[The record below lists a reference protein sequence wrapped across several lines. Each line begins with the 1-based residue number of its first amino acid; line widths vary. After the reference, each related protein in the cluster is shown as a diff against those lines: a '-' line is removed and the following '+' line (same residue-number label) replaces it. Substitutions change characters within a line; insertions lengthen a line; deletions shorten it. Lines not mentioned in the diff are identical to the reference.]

1 MKNVLRRAIELLNL
15 LSDNENLTTENIKDS
30 ISDYRDLNQQ
40 AFRRSFE
47 RDKNLLRSF
56 GYLIQYENDKW
67 SYDKGYSLSGYSIYE
82 SIIKSDKISSE
93 KLINTYL
100 YLKKYLS
107 NSNYD
112 NDKSEIISKILQSI
126 NEKRRVGFDYLDKY
140 RKVKPQG
147 LKYFDNK
154 WYLAGEENGSLKT
167 FNLDQIHNLKIGNK
181 ADLFQIENKNF
192 PFSWDDEKYSI
203 EATIKLKKDLYD
215 VNKNIFAHN
224 QTQLEIK
231 DEFLHCNVSTNDSY
245 GFIKFL
251 LLLDD
256 EIEIIKINSTVN
268 LKELLDVKKIDL
280 QLVMSALSL
289 IQNKEKWNINKLV
302 QKLNISEKDLFYIL
316 SVITDIYSQQGEL
329 LIDYEYD
336 DKNQE
341 LLFNFNPSLKNI
353 IQINDGEL
361 FNLVFL
367 LTSNS
372 IFKEL
377 VKNNSDIEEFYNVVS
392 PYFNL
397 EILDESN
404 DGVFENLTFFEEN
417 IISYIKLGST
427 EETFYRIQ
435 PILLTTNT
443 DGIVLEAID
452 LNEEKSKTFLINRIV
467 DSLSIE
473 DFRESKKSNNMEV
486 VMKFTYLNEKVL
498 TDINK
503 DDYQLKNKHVE
514 AKFYSELNAI
524 NFAIKNYENIDII
537 SPQFIT
543 NELKNRNDK
552 LKKEIKDM
560 SLIEL
565 TIIIFISLGI
575 LDKDKIGKFFRVF
588 NSSNSD
594 QVRKV
599 IGDETIEQKWVWL
612 EEE

>member
-112 NDKSEIISKILQSI
+112 NDKSEKISKILQSI

-154 WYLAGEENGSLKT
+154 WYLAGEENGLLKT

-224 QTQLEIK
+224 HTQLEIK

-268 LKELLDVKKIDL
+268 LKELLDVKK
-280 QLVMSALSL
+280 
-289 IQNKEKWNINKLV
+289 N
-302 QKLNISEKDLFYIL
+302 
-316 SVITDIYSQQGEL
+316 
-329 LIDYEYD
+329 
-336 DKNQE
+336 
-341 LLFNFNPSLKNI
+341 
-353 IQINDGEL
+353 
-361 FNLVFL
+361 
-367 LTSNS
+367 
-372 IFKEL
+372 
-377 VKNNSDIEEFYNVVS
+377 
-392 PYFNL
+392 
-397 EILDESN
+397 
-404 DGVFENLTFFEEN
+404 
-417 IISYIKLGST
+417 
-427 EETFYRIQ
+427 
-435 PILLTTNT
+435 
-443 DGIVLEAID
+443 
-452 LNEEKSKTFLINRIV
+452 
-467 DSLSIE
+467 
-473 DFRESKKSNNMEV
+473 
-486 VMKFTYLNEKVL
+486 
-498 TDINK
+498 
-503 DDYQLKNKHVE
+503 
-514 AKFYSELNAI
+514 
-524 NFAIKNYENIDII
+524 
-537 SPQFIT
+537 
-543 NELKNRNDK
+543 
-552 LKKEIKDM
+552 
-560 SLIEL
+560 
-565 TIIIFISLGI
+565 
-575 LDKDKIGKFFRVF
+575 
-588 NSSNSD
+588 
-594 QVRKV
+594 
-599 IGDETIEQKWVWL
+599 
-612 EEE
+612 

>member
-251 LLLDD
+251 LLIDD
-256 EIEIIKINSTVN
+256 EIEIIKISSTVN
-268 LKELLDVKKIDL
+268 LKELLDVKK
-280 QLVMSALSL
+280 
-289 IQNKEKWNINKLV
+289 N
-302 QKLNISEKDLFYIL
+302 
-316 SVITDIYSQQGEL
+316 
-329 LIDYEYD
+329 
-336 DKNQE
+336 
-341 LLFNFNPSLKNI
+341 
-353 IQINDGEL
+353 
-361 FNLVFL
+361 
-367 LTSNS
+367 
-372 IFKEL
+372 
-377 VKNNSDIEEFYNVVS
+377 
-392 PYFNL
+392 
-397 EILDESN
+397 
-404 DGVFENLTFFEEN
+404 
-417 IISYIKLGST
+417 
-427 EETFYRIQ
+427 
-435 PILLTTNT
+435 
-443 DGIVLEAID
+443 
-452 LNEEKSKTFLINRIV
+452 
-467 DSLSIE
+467 
-473 DFRESKKSNNMEV
+473 
-486 VMKFTYLNEKVL
+486 
-498 TDINK
+498 
-503 DDYQLKNKHVE
+503 
-514 AKFYSELNAI
+514 
-524 NFAIKNYENIDII
+524 
-537 SPQFIT
+537 
-543 NELKNRNDK
+543 
-552 LKKEIKDM
+552 
-560 SLIEL
+560 
-565 TIIIFISLGI
+565 
-575 LDKDKIGKFFRVF
+575 
-588 NSSNSD
+588 
-594 QVRKV
+594 
-599 IGDETIEQKWVWL
+599 
-612 EEE
+612 

>member
-112 NDKSEIISKILQSI
+112 NDKSEKISKILQSI

-154 WYLAGEENGSLKT
+154 WYLAGEENGPLKT

-268 LKELLDVKKIDL
+268 LKELLDAKK
-280 QLVMSALSL
+280 
-289 IQNKEKWNINKLV
+289 N
-302 QKLNISEKDLFYIL
+302 
-316 SVITDIYSQQGEL
+316 
-329 LIDYEYD
+329 
-336 DKNQE
+336 
-341 LLFNFNPSLKNI
+341 
-353 IQINDGEL
+353 
-361 FNLVFL
+361 
-367 LTSNS
+367 
-372 IFKEL
+372 
-377 VKNNSDIEEFYNVVS
+377 
-392 PYFNL
+392 
-397 EILDESN
+397 
-404 DGVFENLTFFEEN
+404 
-417 IISYIKLGST
+417 
-427 EETFYRIQ
+427 
-435 PILLTTNT
+435 
-443 DGIVLEAID
+443 
-452 LNEEKSKTFLINRIV
+452 
-467 DSLSIE
+467 
-473 DFRESKKSNNMEV
+473 
-486 VMKFTYLNEKVL
+486 
-498 TDINK
+498 
-503 DDYQLKNKHVE
+503 
-514 AKFYSELNAI
+514 
-524 NFAIKNYENIDII
+524 
-537 SPQFIT
+537 
-543 NELKNRNDK
+543 
-552 LKKEIKDM
+552 
-560 SLIEL
+560 
-565 TIIIFISLGI
+565 
-575 LDKDKIGKFFRVF
+575 
-588 NSSNSD
+588 
-594 QVRKV
+594 
-599 IGDETIEQKWVWL
+599 
-612 EEE
+612 

>member
-126 NEKRRVGFDYLDKY
+126 NEKRRVGFDYLEKY

-181 ADLFQIENKNF
+181 ADLFQIENKIF

-268 LKELLDVKKIDL
+268 LKELLDAKK
-280 QLVMSALSL
+280 
-289 IQNKEKWNINKLV
+289 N
-302 QKLNISEKDLFYIL
+302 
-316 SVITDIYSQQGEL
+316 
-329 LIDYEYD
+329 
-336 DKNQE
+336 
-341 LLFNFNPSLKNI
+341 
-353 IQINDGEL
+353 
-361 FNLVFL
+361 
-367 LTSNS
+367 
-372 IFKEL
+372 
-377 VKNNSDIEEFYNVVS
+377 
-392 PYFNL
+392 
-397 EILDESN
+397 
-404 DGVFENLTFFEEN
+404 
-417 IISYIKLGST
+417 
-427 EETFYRIQ
+427 
-435 PILLTTNT
+435 
-443 DGIVLEAID
+443 
-452 LNEEKSKTFLINRIV
+452 
-467 DSLSIE
+467 
-473 DFRESKKSNNMEV
+473 
-486 VMKFTYLNEKVL
+486 
-498 TDINK
+498 
-503 DDYQLKNKHVE
+503 
-514 AKFYSELNAI
+514 
-524 NFAIKNYENIDII
+524 
-537 SPQFIT
+537 
-543 NELKNRNDK
+543 
-552 LKKEIKDM
+552 
-560 SLIEL
+560 
-565 TIIIFISLGI
+565 
-575 LDKDKIGKFFRVF
+575 
-588 NSSNSD
+588 
-594 QVRKV
+594 
-599 IGDETIEQKWVWL
+599 
-612 EEE
+612 

>member
-82 SIIKSDKISSE
+82 SIIKSEEISSE
-93 KLINTYL
+93 KIINTYL

-154 WYLAGEENGSLKT
+154 WYLAGEENGLLKT

-231 DEFLHCNVSTNDSY
+231 DEFLYCNVSTNDSY

-268 LKELLDVKKIDL
+268 LKELLDVKK
-280 QLVMSALSL
+280 
-289 IQNKEKWNINKLV
+289 N
-302 QKLNISEKDLFYIL
+302 
-316 SVITDIYSQQGEL
+316 
-329 LIDYEYD
+329 
-336 DKNQE
+336 
-341 LLFNFNPSLKNI
+341 
-353 IQINDGEL
+353 
-361 FNLVFL
+361 
-367 LTSNS
+367 
-372 IFKEL
+372 
-377 VKNNSDIEEFYNVVS
+377 
-392 PYFNL
+392 
-397 EILDESN
+397 
-404 DGVFENLTFFEEN
+404 
-417 IISYIKLGST
+417 
-427 EETFYRIQ
+427 
-435 PILLTTNT
+435 
-443 DGIVLEAID
+443 
-452 LNEEKSKTFLINRIV
+452 
-467 DSLSIE
+467 
-473 DFRESKKSNNMEV
+473 
-486 VMKFTYLNEKVL
+486 
-498 TDINK
+498 
-503 DDYQLKNKHVE
+503 
-514 AKFYSELNAI
+514 
-524 NFAIKNYENIDII
+524 
-537 SPQFIT
+537 
-543 NELKNRNDK
+543 
-552 LKKEIKDM
+552 
-560 SLIEL
+560 
-565 TIIIFISLGI
+565 
-575 LDKDKIGKFFRVF
+575 
-588 NSSNSD
+588 
-594 QVRKV
+594 
-599 IGDETIEQKWVWL
+599 
-612 EEE
+612 

>member
-15 LSDNENLTTENIKDS
+15 LSDNENITTENIKDS

-268 LKELLDVKKIDL
+268 LKELLDVKK
-280 QLVMSALSL
+280 
-289 IQNKEKWNINKLV
+289 N
-302 QKLNISEKDLFYIL
+302 
-316 SVITDIYSQQGEL
+316 
-329 LIDYEYD
+329 
-336 DKNQE
+336 
-341 LLFNFNPSLKNI
+341 
-353 IQINDGEL
+353 
-361 FNLVFL
+361 
-367 LTSNS
+367 
-372 IFKEL
+372 
-377 VKNNSDIEEFYNVVS
+377 
-392 PYFNL
+392 
-397 EILDESN
+397 
-404 DGVFENLTFFEEN
+404 
-417 IISYIKLGST
+417 
-427 EETFYRIQ
+427 
-435 PILLTTNT
+435 
-443 DGIVLEAID
+443 
-452 LNEEKSKTFLINRIV
+452 
-467 DSLSIE
+467 
-473 DFRESKKSNNMEV
+473 
-486 VMKFTYLNEKVL
+486 
-498 TDINK
+498 
-503 DDYQLKNKHVE
+503 
-514 AKFYSELNAI
+514 
-524 NFAIKNYENIDII
+524 
-537 SPQFIT
+537 
-543 NELKNRNDK
+543 
-552 LKKEIKDM
+552 
-560 SLIEL
+560 
-565 TIIIFISLGI
+565 
-575 LDKDKIGKFFRVF
+575 
-588 NSSNSD
+588 
-594 QVRKV
+594 
-599 IGDETIEQKWVWL
+599 
-612 EEE
+612 

>member
-154 WYLAGEENGSLKT
+154 WYLAGEENGLLKT

-203 EATIKLKKDLYD
+203 EATIKLKRDLYE

-268 LKELLDVKKIDL
+268 LKELLDVKK
-280 QLVMSALSL
+280 
-289 IQNKEKWNINKLV
+289 N
-302 QKLNISEKDLFYIL
+302 
-316 SVITDIYSQQGEL
+316 
-329 LIDYEYD
+329 
-336 DKNQE
+336 
-341 LLFNFNPSLKNI
+341 
-353 IQINDGEL
+353 
-361 FNLVFL
+361 
-367 LTSNS
+367 
-372 IFKEL
+372 
-377 VKNNSDIEEFYNVVS
+377 
-392 PYFNL
+392 
-397 EILDESN
+397 
-404 DGVFENLTFFEEN
+404 
-417 IISYIKLGST
+417 
-427 EETFYRIQ
+427 
-435 PILLTTNT
+435 
-443 DGIVLEAID
+443 
-452 LNEEKSKTFLINRIV
+452 
-467 DSLSIE
+467 
-473 DFRESKKSNNMEV
+473 
-486 VMKFTYLNEKVL
+486 
-498 TDINK
+498 
-503 DDYQLKNKHVE
+503 
-514 AKFYSELNAI
+514 
-524 NFAIKNYENIDII
+524 
-537 SPQFIT
+537 
-543 NELKNRNDK
+543 
-552 LKKEIKDM
+552 
-560 SLIEL
+560 
-565 TIIIFISLGI
+565 
-575 LDKDKIGKFFRVF
+575 
-588 NSSNSD
+588 
-594 QVRKV
+594 
-599 IGDETIEQKWVWL
+599 
-612 EEE
+612 

>member
-167 FNLDQIHNLKIGNK
+167 FNLDQIQNLKIGNK

-203 EATIKLKKDLYD
+203 EATIKLKRDLYV

-268 LKELLDVKKIDL
+268 LKELLDDKK
-280 QLVMSALSL
+280 
-289 IQNKEKWNINKLV
+289 N
-302 QKLNISEKDLFYIL
+302 
-316 SVITDIYSQQGEL
+316 
-329 LIDYEYD
+329 
-336 DKNQE
+336 
-341 LLFNFNPSLKNI
+341 
-353 IQINDGEL
+353 
-361 FNLVFL
+361 
-367 LTSNS
+367 
-372 IFKEL
+372 
-377 VKNNSDIEEFYNVVS
+377 
-392 PYFNL
+392 
-397 EILDESN
+397 
-404 DGVFENLTFFEEN
+404 
-417 IISYIKLGST
+417 
-427 EETFYRIQ
+427 
-435 PILLTTNT
+435 
-443 DGIVLEAID
+443 
-452 LNEEKSKTFLINRIV
+452 
-467 DSLSIE
+467 
-473 DFRESKKSNNMEV
+473 
-486 VMKFTYLNEKVL
+486 
-498 TDINK
+498 
-503 DDYQLKNKHVE
+503 
-514 AKFYSELNAI
+514 
-524 NFAIKNYENIDII
+524 
-537 SPQFIT
+537 
-543 NELKNRNDK
+543 
-552 LKKEIKDM
+552 
-560 SLIEL
+560 
-565 TIIIFISLGI
+565 
-575 LDKDKIGKFFRVF
+575 
-588 NSSNSD
+588 
-594 QVRKV
+594 
-599 IGDETIEQKWVWL
+599 
-612 EEE
+612 

>member
-30 ISDYRDLNQQ
+30 IYDYRDLNQQ

-126 NEKRRVGFDYLDKY
+126 NEKRRVGFDYLEKY

-231 DEFLHCNVSTNDSY
+231 NEFLHCNVSTNDSY

-268 LKELLDVKKIDL
+268 LKELLDVKK
-280 QLVMSALSL
+280 
-289 IQNKEKWNINKLV
+289 N
-302 QKLNISEKDLFYIL
+302 
-316 SVITDIYSQQGEL
+316 
-329 LIDYEYD
+329 
-336 DKNQE
+336 
-341 LLFNFNPSLKNI
+341 
-353 IQINDGEL
+353 
-361 FNLVFL
+361 
-367 LTSNS
+367 
-372 IFKEL
+372 
-377 VKNNSDIEEFYNVVS
+377 
-392 PYFNL
+392 
-397 EILDESN
+397 
-404 DGVFENLTFFEEN
+404 
-417 IISYIKLGST
+417 
-427 EETFYRIQ
+427 
-435 PILLTTNT
+435 
-443 DGIVLEAID
+443 
-452 LNEEKSKTFLINRIV
+452 
-467 DSLSIE
+467 
-473 DFRESKKSNNMEV
+473 
-486 VMKFTYLNEKVL
+486 
-498 TDINK
+498 
-503 DDYQLKNKHVE
+503 
-514 AKFYSELNAI
+514 
-524 NFAIKNYENIDII
+524 
-537 SPQFIT
+537 
-543 NELKNRNDK
+543 
-552 LKKEIKDM
+552 
-560 SLIEL
+560 
-565 TIIIFISLGI
+565 
-575 LDKDKIGKFFRVF
+575 
-588 NSSNSD
+588 
-594 QVRKV
+594 
-599 IGDETIEQKWVWL
+599 
-612 EEE
+612 

>member
-15 LSDNENLTTENIKDS
+15 LSENENLTTENIKDS

-112 NDKSEIISKILQSI
+112 NDKSETISKILESI

-154 WYLAGEENGSLKT
+154 WYLAGEENGLLKT

-203 EATIKLKKDLYD
+203 EATIKLKKDLYE

-268 LKELLDVKKIDL
+268 LKELLDVKK
-280 QLVMSALSL
+280 
-289 IQNKEKWNINKLV
+289 N
-302 QKLNISEKDLFYIL
+302 
-316 SVITDIYSQQGEL
+316 
-329 LIDYEYD
+329 
-336 DKNQE
+336 
-341 LLFNFNPSLKNI
+341 
-353 IQINDGEL
+353 
-361 FNLVFL
+361 
-367 LTSNS
+367 
-372 IFKEL
+372 
-377 VKNNSDIEEFYNVVS
+377 
-392 PYFNL
+392 
-397 EILDESN
+397 
-404 DGVFENLTFFEEN
+404 
-417 IISYIKLGST
+417 
-427 EETFYRIQ
+427 
-435 PILLTTNT
+435 
-443 DGIVLEAID
+443 
-452 LNEEKSKTFLINRIV
+452 
-467 DSLSIE
+467 
-473 DFRESKKSNNMEV
+473 
-486 VMKFTYLNEKVL
+486 
-498 TDINK
+498 
-503 DDYQLKNKHVE
+503 
-514 AKFYSELNAI
+514 
-524 NFAIKNYENIDII
+524 
-537 SPQFIT
+537 
-543 NELKNRNDK
+543 
-552 LKKEIKDM
+552 
-560 SLIEL
+560 
-565 TIIIFISLGI
+565 
-575 LDKDKIGKFFRVF
+575 
-588 NSSNSD
+588 
-594 QVRKV
+594 
-599 IGDETIEQKWVWL
+599 
-612 EEE
+612 

>member
-107 NSNYD
+107 HGNYD

-203 EATIKLKKDLYD
+203 EATIKLKKDLYE

-251 LLLDD
+251 LLLND
-256 EIEIIKINSTVN
+256 EIEIVKIDSTVN
-268 LKELLDVKKIDL
+268 LKELLDVKK
-280 QLVMSALSL
+280 
-289 IQNKEKWNINKLV
+289 N
-302 QKLNISEKDLFYIL
+302 
-316 SVITDIYSQQGEL
+316 
-329 LIDYEYD
+329 
-336 DKNQE
+336 
-341 LLFNFNPSLKNI
+341 
-353 IQINDGEL
+353 
-361 FNLVFL
+361 
-367 LTSNS
+367 
-372 IFKEL
+372 
-377 VKNNSDIEEFYNVVS
+377 
-392 PYFNL
+392 
-397 EILDESN
+397 
-404 DGVFENLTFFEEN
+404 
-417 IISYIKLGST
+417 
-427 EETFYRIQ
+427 
-435 PILLTTNT
+435 
-443 DGIVLEAID
+443 
-452 LNEEKSKTFLINRIV
+452 
-467 DSLSIE
+467 
-473 DFRESKKSNNMEV
+473 
-486 VMKFTYLNEKVL
+486 
-498 TDINK
+498 
-503 DDYQLKNKHVE
+503 
-514 AKFYSELNAI
+514 
-524 NFAIKNYENIDII
+524 
-537 SPQFIT
+537 
-543 NELKNRNDK
+543 
-552 LKKEIKDM
+552 
-560 SLIEL
+560 
-565 TIIIFISLGI
+565 
-575 LDKDKIGKFFRVF
+575 
-588 NSSNSD
+588 
-594 QVRKV
+594 
-599 IGDETIEQKWVWL
+599 
-612 EEE
+612 

>member
-126 NEKRRVGFDYLDKY
+126 NEKRRVGFDYLEKY

-147 LKYFDNK
+147 LKYFDSK

-231 DEFLHCNVSTNDSY
+231 NEFLHCNVSTNDSY

-268 LKELLDVKKIDL
+268 LKELLDVKK
-280 QLVMSALSL
+280 
-289 IQNKEKWNINKLV
+289 N
-302 QKLNISEKDLFYIL
+302 
-316 SVITDIYSQQGEL
+316 
-329 LIDYEYD
+329 
-336 DKNQE
+336 
-341 LLFNFNPSLKNI
+341 
-353 IQINDGEL
+353 
-361 FNLVFL
+361 
-367 LTSNS
+367 
-372 IFKEL
+372 
-377 VKNNSDIEEFYNVVS
+377 
-392 PYFNL
+392 
-397 EILDESN
+397 
-404 DGVFENLTFFEEN
+404 
-417 IISYIKLGST
+417 
-427 EETFYRIQ
+427 
-435 PILLTTNT
+435 
-443 DGIVLEAID
+443 
-452 LNEEKSKTFLINRIV
+452 
-467 DSLSIE
+467 
-473 DFRESKKSNNMEV
+473 
-486 VMKFTYLNEKVL
+486 
-498 TDINK
+498 
-503 DDYQLKNKHVE
+503 
-514 AKFYSELNAI
+514 
-524 NFAIKNYENIDII
+524 
-537 SPQFIT
+537 
-543 NELKNRNDK
+543 
-552 LKKEIKDM
+552 
-560 SLIEL
+560 
-565 TIIIFISLGI
+565 
-575 LDKDKIGKFFRVF
+575 
-588 NSSNSD
+588 
-594 QVRKV
+594 
-599 IGDETIEQKWVWL
+599 
-612 EEE
+612 

>member
-15 LSDNENLTTENIKDS
+15 LSDNENITTENIKDS

-154 WYLAGEENGSLKT
+154 WYLAGEENELLKT

-268 LKELLDVKKIDL
+268 LKELLDVKK
-280 QLVMSALSL
+280 
-289 IQNKEKWNINKLV
+289 N
-302 QKLNISEKDLFYIL
+302 
-316 SVITDIYSQQGEL
+316 
-329 LIDYEYD
+329 
-336 DKNQE
+336 
-341 LLFNFNPSLKNI
+341 
-353 IQINDGEL
+353 
-361 FNLVFL
+361 
-367 LTSNS
+367 
-372 IFKEL
+372 
-377 VKNNSDIEEFYNVVS
+377 
-392 PYFNL
+392 
-397 EILDESN
+397 
-404 DGVFENLTFFEEN
+404 
-417 IISYIKLGST
+417 
-427 EETFYRIQ
+427 
-435 PILLTTNT
+435 
-443 DGIVLEAID
+443 
-452 LNEEKSKTFLINRIV
+452 
-467 DSLSIE
+467 
-473 DFRESKKSNNMEV
+473 
-486 VMKFTYLNEKVL
+486 
-498 TDINK
+498 
-503 DDYQLKNKHVE
+503 
-514 AKFYSELNAI
+514 
-524 NFAIKNYENIDII
+524 
-537 SPQFIT
+537 
-543 NELKNRNDK
+543 
-552 LKKEIKDM
+552 
-560 SLIEL
+560 
-565 TIIIFISLGI
+565 
-575 LDKDKIGKFFRVF
+575 
-588 NSSNSD
+588 
-594 QVRKV
+594 
-599 IGDETIEQKWVWL
+599 
-612 EEE
+612 

>member
-56 GYLIQYENDKW
+56 GYLIHYENDKW

-154 WYLAGEENGSLKT
+154 WYLAGEENGLLKT
-167 FNLDQIHNLKIGNK
+167 FNLDQIHNLKTGNK

-231 DEFLHCNVSTNDSY
+231 DEFLHCNISTNDSY

-268 LKELLDVKKIDL
+268 LKELLDVKK
-280 QLVMSALSL
+280 
-289 IQNKEKWNINKLV
+289 N
-302 QKLNISEKDLFYIL
+302 
-316 SVITDIYSQQGEL
+316 
-329 LIDYEYD
+329 
-336 DKNQE
+336 
-341 LLFNFNPSLKNI
+341 
-353 IQINDGEL
+353 
-361 FNLVFL
+361 
-367 LTSNS
+367 
-372 IFKEL
+372 
-377 VKNNSDIEEFYNVVS
+377 
-392 PYFNL
+392 
-397 EILDESN
+397 
-404 DGVFENLTFFEEN
+404 
-417 IISYIKLGST
+417 
-427 EETFYRIQ
+427 
-435 PILLTTNT
+435 
-443 DGIVLEAID
+443 
-452 LNEEKSKTFLINRIV
+452 
-467 DSLSIE
+467 
-473 DFRESKKSNNMEV
+473 
-486 VMKFTYLNEKVL
+486 
-498 TDINK
+498 
-503 DDYQLKNKHVE
+503 
-514 AKFYSELNAI
+514 
-524 NFAIKNYENIDII
+524 
-537 SPQFIT
+537 
-543 NELKNRNDK
+543 
-552 LKKEIKDM
+552 
-560 SLIEL
+560 
-565 TIIIFISLGI
+565 
-575 LDKDKIGKFFRVF
+575 
-588 NSSNSD
+588 
-594 QVRKV
+594 
-599 IGDETIEQKWVWL
+599 
-612 EEE
+612 

>member
-1 MKNVLRRAIELLNL
+1 MKNVLRRSIELLNL

-251 LLLDD
+251 LLLND
-256 EIEIIKINSTVN
+256 EIEIIKIDSTVN
-268 LKELLDVKKIDL
+268 LKELLDVKK
-280 QLVMSALSL
+280 
-289 IQNKEKWNINKLV
+289 N
-302 QKLNISEKDLFYIL
+302 
-316 SVITDIYSQQGEL
+316 
-329 LIDYEYD
+329 
-336 DKNQE
+336 
-341 LLFNFNPSLKNI
+341 
-353 IQINDGEL
+353 
-361 FNLVFL
+361 
-367 LTSNS
+367 
-372 IFKEL
+372 
-377 VKNNSDIEEFYNVVS
+377 
-392 PYFNL
+392 
-397 EILDESN
+397 
-404 DGVFENLTFFEEN
+404 
-417 IISYIKLGST
+417 
-427 EETFYRIQ
+427 
-435 PILLTTNT
+435 
-443 DGIVLEAID
+443 
-452 LNEEKSKTFLINRIV
+452 
-467 DSLSIE
+467 
-473 DFRESKKSNNMEV
+473 
-486 VMKFTYLNEKVL
+486 
-498 TDINK
+498 
-503 DDYQLKNKHVE
+503 
-514 AKFYSELNAI
+514 
-524 NFAIKNYENIDII
+524 
-537 SPQFIT
+537 
-543 NELKNRNDK
+543 
-552 LKKEIKDM
+552 
-560 SLIEL
+560 
-565 TIIIFISLGI
+565 
-575 LDKDKIGKFFRVF
+575 
-588 NSSNSD
+588 
-594 QVRKV
+594 
-599 IGDETIEQKWVWL
+599 
-612 EEE
+612 

>member
-15 LSDNENLTTENIKDS
+15 LSDNQNLTTENIKDS

-82 SIIKSDKISSE
+82 SIIKSEKISSE

-112 NDKSEIISKILQSI
+112 NDKSEKISKILQSI

-154 WYLAGEENGSLKT
+154 WYLAGEENGPLKT

-203 EATIKLKKDLYD
+203 EATIKLKRDLYD

-268 LKELLDVKKIDL
+268 LKELLDAKK
-280 QLVMSALSL
+280 
-289 IQNKEKWNINKLV
+289 N
-302 QKLNISEKDLFYIL
+302 
-316 SVITDIYSQQGEL
+316 
-329 LIDYEYD
+329 
-336 DKNQE
+336 
-341 LLFNFNPSLKNI
+341 
-353 IQINDGEL
+353 
-361 FNLVFL
+361 
-367 LTSNS
+367 
-372 IFKEL
+372 
-377 VKNNSDIEEFYNVVS
+377 
-392 PYFNL
+392 
-397 EILDESN
+397 
-404 DGVFENLTFFEEN
+404 
-417 IISYIKLGST
+417 
-427 EETFYRIQ
+427 
-435 PILLTTNT
+435 
-443 DGIVLEAID
+443 
-452 LNEEKSKTFLINRIV
+452 
-467 DSLSIE
+467 
-473 DFRESKKSNNMEV
+473 
-486 VMKFTYLNEKVL
+486 
-498 TDINK
+498 
-503 DDYQLKNKHVE
+503 
-514 AKFYSELNAI
+514 
-524 NFAIKNYENIDII
+524 
-537 SPQFIT
+537 
-543 NELKNRNDK
+543 
-552 LKKEIKDM
+552 
-560 SLIEL
+560 
-565 TIIIFISLGI
+565 
-575 LDKDKIGKFFRVF
+575 
-588 NSSNSD
+588 
-594 QVRKV
+594 
-599 IGDETIEQKWVWL
+599 
-612 EEE
+612 

>member
-154 WYLAGEENGSLKT
+154 WYLAGEENGLLKT

-231 DEFLHCNVSTNDSY
+231 DEFLYFNVSTNDSY

-268 LKELLDVKKIDL
+268 LKELLDVKK
-280 QLVMSALSL
+280 
-289 IQNKEKWNINKLV
+289 N
-302 QKLNISEKDLFYIL
+302 
-316 SVITDIYSQQGEL
+316 
-329 LIDYEYD
+329 
-336 DKNQE
+336 
-341 LLFNFNPSLKNI
+341 
-353 IQINDGEL
+353 
-361 FNLVFL
+361 
-367 LTSNS
+367 
-372 IFKEL
+372 
-377 VKNNSDIEEFYNVVS
+377 
-392 PYFNL
+392 
-397 EILDESN
+397 
-404 DGVFENLTFFEEN
+404 
-417 IISYIKLGST
+417 
-427 EETFYRIQ
+427 
-435 PILLTTNT
+435 
-443 DGIVLEAID
+443 
-452 LNEEKSKTFLINRIV
+452 
-467 DSLSIE
+467 
-473 DFRESKKSNNMEV
+473 
-486 VMKFTYLNEKVL
+486 
-498 TDINK
+498 
-503 DDYQLKNKHVE
+503 
-514 AKFYSELNAI
+514 
-524 NFAIKNYENIDII
+524 
-537 SPQFIT
+537 
-543 NELKNRNDK
+543 
-552 LKKEIKDM
+552 
-560 SLIEL
+560 
-565 TIIIFISLGI
+565 
-575 LDKDKIGKFFRVF
+575 
-588 NSSNSD
+588 
-594 QVRKV
+594 
-599 IGDETIEQKWVWL
+599 
-612 EEE
+612 

>member
-126 NEKRRVGFDYLDKY
+126 NEKRRVGFDYLEKY

-192 PFSWDDEKYSI
+192 PFSWDDENYSI

-268 LKELLDVKKIDL
+268 LKELLDVKK
-280 QLVMSALSL
+280 
-289 IQNKEKWNINKLV
+289 N
-302 QKLNISEKDLFYIL
+302 
-316 SVITDIYSQQGEL
+316 
-329 LIDYEYD
+329 
-336 DKNQE
+336 
-341 LLFNFNPSLKNI
+341 
-353 IQINDGEL
+353 
-361 FNLVFL
+361 
-367 LTSNS
+367 
-372 IFKEL
+372 
-377 VKNNSDIEEFYNVVS
+377 
-392 PYFNL
+392 
-397 EILDESN
+397 
-404 DGVFENLTFFEEN
+404 
-417 IISYIKLGST
+417 
-427 EETFYRIQ
+427 
-435 PILLTTNT
+435 
-443 DGIVLEAID
+443 
-452 LNEEKSKTFLINRIV
+452 
-467 DSLSIE
+467 
-473 DFRESKKSNNMEV
+473 
-486 VMKFTYLNEKVL
+486 
-498 TDINK
+498 
-503 DDYQLKNKHVE
+503 
-514 AKFYSELNAI
+514 
-524 NFAIKNYENIDII
+524 
-537 SPQFIT
+537 
-543 NELKNRNDK
+543 
-552 LKKEIKDM
+552 
-560 SLIEL
+560 
-565 TIIIFISLGI
+565 
-575 LDKDKIGKFFRVF
+575 
-588 NSSNSD
+588 
-594 QVRKV
+594 
-599 IGDETIEQKWVWL
+599 
-612 EEE
+612 

>member
-67 SYDKGYSLSGYSIYE
+67 SYDKGYTLSGYSIYE

-112 NDKSEIISKILQSI
+112 NDKSEKISKILQSI

-154 WYLAGEENGSLKT
+154 WYLAGEENGPLKT

-192 PFSWDDEKYSI
+192 PFSWDDEKYST

-268 LKELLDVKKIDL
+268 LKELLDVKK
-280 QLVMSALSL
+280 
-289 IQNKEKWNINKLV
+289 N
-302 QKLNISEKDLFYIL
+302 
-316 SVITDIYSQQGEL
+316 
-329 LIDYEYD
+329 
-336 DKNQE
+336 
-341 LLFNFNPSLKNI
+341 
-353 IQINDGEL
+353 
-361 FNLVFL
+361 
-367 LTSNS
+367 
-372 IFKEL
+372 
-377 VKNNSDIEEFYNVVS
+377 
-392 PYFNL
+392 
-397 EILDESN
+397 
-404 DGVFENLTFFEEN
+404 
-417 IISYIKLGST
+417 
-427 EETFYRIQ
+427 
-435 PILLTTNT
+435 
-443 DGIVLEAID
+443 
-452 LNEEKSKTFLINRIV
+452 
-467 DSLSIE
+467 
-473 DFRESKKSNNMEV
+473 
-486 VMKFTYLNEKVL
+486 
-498 TDINK
+498 
-503 DDYQLKNKHVE
+503 
-514 AKFYSELNAI
+514 
-524 NFAIKNYENIDII
+524 
-537 SPQFIT
+537 
-543 NELKNRNDK
+543 
-552 LKKEIKDM
+552 
-560 SLIEL
+560 
-565 TIIIFISLGI
+565 
-575 LDKDKIGKFFRVF
+575 
-588 NSSNSD
+588 
-594 QVRKV
+594 
-599 IGDETIEQKWVWL
+599 
-612 EEE
+612 

>member
-15 LSDNENLTTENIKDS
+15 LSDNENITTENIKDS

-154 WYLAGEENGSLKT
+154 WYLAGEENGPLKT

-181 ADLFQIENKNF
+181 ADLFQIENKSF

-203 EATIKLKKDLYD
+203 EATIKLKKDLYE

-268 LKELLDVKKIDL
+268 LKELLDVKK
-280 QLVMSALSL
+280 
-289 IQNKEKWNINKLV
+289 N
-302 QKLNISEKDLFYIL
+302 
-316 SVITDIYSQQGEL
+316 
-329 LIDYEYD
+329 
-336 DKNQE
+336 
-341 LLFNFNPSLKNI
+341 
-353 IQINDGEL
+353 
-361 FNLVFL
+361 
-367 LTSNS
+367 
-372 IFKEL
+372 
-377 VKNNSDIEEFYNVVS
+377 
-392 PYFNL
+392 
-397 EILDESN
+397 
-404 DGVFENLTFFEEN
+404 
-417 IISYIKLGST
+417 
-427 EETFYRIQ
+427 
-435 PILLTTNT
+435 
-443 DGIVLEAID
+443 
-452 LNEEKSKTFLINRIV
+452 
-467 DSLSIE
+467 
-473 DFRESKKSNNMEV
+473 
-486 VMKFTYLNEKVL
+486 
-498 TDINK
+498 
-503 DDYQLKNKHVE
+503 
-514 AKFYSELNAI
+514 
-524 NFAIKNYENIDII
+524 
-537 SPQFIT
+537 
-543 NELKNRNDK
+543 
-552 LKKEIKDM
+552 
-560 SLIEL
+560 
-565 TIIIFISLGI
+565 
-575 LDKDKIGKFFRVF
+575 
-588 NSSNSD
+588 
-594 QVRKV
+594 
-599 IGDETIEQKWVWL
+599 
-612 EEE
+612 

>member
-15 LSDNENLTTENIKDS
+15 LSDNQNLTTENIKDS

-107 NSNYD
+107 NNNYD

-154 WYLAGEENGSLKT
+154 WYLAGEENGALKT

-268 LKELLDVKKIDL
+268 LKELLDAKK
-280 QLVMSALSL
+280 
-289 IQNKEKWNINKLV
+289 N
-302 QKLNISEKDLFYIL
+302 
-316 SVITDIYSQQGEL
+316 
-329 LIDYEYD
+329 
-336 DKNQE
+336 
-341 LLFNFNPSLKNI
+341 
-353 IQINDGEL
+353 
-361 FNLVFL
+361 
-367 LTSNS
+367 
-372 IFKEL
+372 
-377 VKNNSDIEEFYNVVS
+377 
-392 PYFNL
+392 
-397 EILDESN
+397 
-404 DGVFENLTFFEEN
+404 
-417 IISYIKLGST
+417 
-427 EETFYRIQ
+427 
-435 PILLTTNT
+435 
-443 DGIVLEAID
+443 
-452 LNEEKSKTFLINRIV
+452 
-467 DSLSIE
+467 
-473 DFRESKKSNNMEV
+473 
-486 VMKFTYLNEKVL
+486 
-498 TDINK
+498 
-503 DDYQLKNKHVE
+503 
-514 AKFYSELNAI
+514 
-524 NFAIKNYENIDII
+524 
-537 SPQFIT
+537 
-543 NELKNRNDK
+543 
-552 LKKEIKDM
+552 
-560 SLIEL
+560 
-565 TIIIFISLGI
+565 
-575 LDKDKIGKFFRVF
+575 
-588 NSSNSD
+588 
-594 QVRKV
+594 
-599 IGDETIEQKWVWL
+599 
-612 EEE
+612 

>member
-1 MKNVLRRAIELLNL
+1 MKNVLRRSIELLNL
-15 LSDNENLTTENIKDS
+15 LSENQNLTTENIKDS

-112 NDKSEIISKILQSI
+112 NDKSEKISKILQSI

-268 LKELLDVKKIDL
+268 LKELLDVKK
-280 QLVMSALSL
+280 
-289 IQNKEKWNINKLV
+289 N
-302 QKLNISEKDLFYIL
+302 
-316 SVITDIYSQQGEL
+316 
-329 LIDYEYD
+329 
-336 DKNQE
+336 
-341 LLFNFNPSLKNI
+341 
-353 IQINDGEL
+353 
-361 FNLVFL
+361 
-367 LTSNS
+367 
-372 IFKEL
+372 
-377 VKNNSDIEEFYNVVS
+377 
-392 PYFNL
+392 
-397 EILDESN
+397 
-404 DGVFENLTFFEEN
+404 
-417 IISYIKLGST
+417 
-427 EETFYRIQ
+427 
-435 PILLTTNT
+435 
-443 DGIVLEAID
+443 
-452 LNEEKSKTFLINRIV
+452 
-467 DSLSIE
+467 
-473 DFRESKKSNNMEV
+473 
-486 VMKFTYLNEKVL
+486 
-498 TDINK
+498 
-503 DDYQLKNKHVE
+503 
-514 AKFYSELNAI
+514 
-524 NFAIKNYENIDII
+524 
-537 SPQFIT
+537 
-543 NELKNRNDK
+543 
-552 LKKEIKDM
+552 
-560 SLIEL
+560 
-565 TIIIFISLGI
+565 
-575 LDKDKIGKFFRVF
+575 
-588 NSSNSD
+588 
-594 QVRKV
+594 
-599 IGDETIEQKWVWL
+599 
-612 EEE
+612 

>member
-82 SIIKSDKISSE
+82 SITKSQKISNE

-154 WYLAGEENGSLKT
+154 WYLAGEDSGLLKT
-167 FNLDQIHNLKIGNK
+167 FNLDQIQNLKIGNK

-268 LKELLDVKKIDL
+268 LKELLDVKK
-280 QLVMSALSL
+280 
-289 IQNKEKWNINKLV
+289 N
-302 QKLNISEKDLFYIL
+302 
-316 SVITDIYSQQGEL
+316 
-329 LIDYEYD
+329 
-336 DKNQE
+336 
-341 LLFNFNPSLKNI
+341 
-353 IQINDGEL
+353 
-361 FNLVFL
+361 
-367 LTSNS
+367 
-372 IFKEL
+372 
-377 VKNNSDIEEFYNVVS
+377 
-392 PYFNL
+392 
-397 EILDESN
+397 
-404 DGVFENLTFFEEN
+404 
-417 IISYIKLGST
+417 
-427 EETFYRIQ
+427 
-435 PILLTTNT
+435 
-443 DGIVLEAID
+443 
-452 LNEEKSKTFLINRIV
+452 
-467 DSLSIE
+467 
-473 DFRESKKSNNMEV
+473 
-486 VMKFTYLNEKVL
+486 
-498 TDINK
+498 
-503 DDYQLKNKHVE
+503 
-514 AKFYSELNAI
+514 
-524 NFAIKNYENIDII
+524 
-537 SPQFIT
+537 
-543 NELKNRNDK
+543 
-552 LKKEIKDM
+552 
-560 SLIEL
+560 
-565 TIIIFISLGI
+565 
-575 LDKDKIGKFFRVF
+575 
-588 NSSNSD
+588 
-594 QVRKV
+594 
-599 IGDETIEQKWVWL
+599 
-612 EEE
+612 

>member
-154 WYLAGEENGSLKT
+154 WYLAGEENGLLKT

-203 EATIKLKKDLYD
+203 EATIKLKKDLYE

-268 LKELLDVKKIDL
+268 LKELLNVKK
-280 QLVMSALSL
+280 
-289 IQNKEKWNINKLV
+289 N
-302 QKLNISEKDLFYIL
+302 
-316 SVITDIYSQQGEL
+316 
-329 LIDYEYD
+329 
-336 DKNQE
+336 
-341 LLFNFNPSLKNI
+341 
-353 IQINDGEL
+353 
-361 FNLVFL
+361 
-367 LTSNS
+367 
-372 IFKEL
+372 
-377 VKNNSDIEEFYNVVS
+377 
-392 PYFNL
+392 
-397 EILDESN
+397 
-404 DGVFENLTFFEEN
+404 
-417 IISYIKLGST
+417 
-427 EETFYRIQ
+427 
-435 PILLTTNT
+435 
-443 DGIVLEAID
+443 
-452 LNEEKSKTFLINRIV
+452 
-467 DSLSIE
+467 
-473 DFRESKKSNNMEV
+473 
-486 VMKFTYLNEKVL
+486 
-498 TDINK
+498 
-503 DDYQLKNKHVE
+503 
-514 AKFYSELNAI
+514 
-524 NFAIKNYENIDII
+524 
-537 SPQFIT
+537 
-543 NELKNRNDK
+543 
-552 LKKEIKDM
+552 
-560 SLIEL
+560 
-565 TIIIFISLGI
+565 
-575 LDKDKIGKFFRVF
+575 
-588 NSSNSD
+588 
-594 QVRKV
+594 
-599 IGDETIEQKWVWL
+599 
-612 EEE
+612 

>member
-192 PFSWDDEKYSI
+192 PFSWDEEKYSI
-203 EATIKLKKDLYD
+203 EATIKLKKDLYE

-251 LLLDD
+251 LLLND
-256 EIEIIKINSTVN
+256 EIEIIKIDSTVN
-268 LKELLDVKKIDL
+268 LKELLDVKK
-280 QLVMSALSL
+280 
-289 IQNKEKWNINKLV
+289 N
-302 QKLNISEKDLFYIL
+302 
-316 SVITDIYSQQGEL
+316 
-329 LIDYEYD
+329 
-336 DKNQE
+336 
-341 LLFNFNPSLKNI
+341 
-353 IQINDGEL
+353 
-361 FNLVFL
+361 
-367 LTSNS
+367 
-372 IFKEL
+372 
-377 VKNNSDIEEFYNVVS
+377 
-392 PYFNL
+392 
-397 EILDESN
+397 
-404 DGVFENLTFFEEN
+404 
-417 IISYIKLGST
+417 
-427 EETFYRIQ
+427 
-435 PILLTTNT
+435 
-443 DGIVLEAID
+443 
-452 LNEEKSKTFLINRIV
+452 
-467 DSLSIE
+467 
-473 DFRESKKSNNMEV
+473 
-486 VMKFTYLNEKVL
+486 
-498 TDINK
+498 
-503 DDYQLKNKHVE
+503 
-514 AKFYSELNAI
+514 
-524 NFAIKNYENIDII
+524 
-537 SPQFIT
+537 
-543 NELKNRNDK
+543 
-552 LKKEIKDM
+552 
-560 SLIEL
+560 
-565 TIIIFISLGI
+565 
-575 LDKDKIGKFFRVF
+575 
-588 NSSNSD
+588 
-594 QVRKV
+594 
-599 IGDETIEQKWVWL
+599 
-612 EEE
+612 

>member
-15 LSDNENLTTENIKDS
+15 LSDNENITTENIKDS

-82 SIIKSDKISSE
+82 SIIKSDKISNE

-112 NDKSEIISKILQSI
+112 NDKSEIISKTLQSI

-154 WYLAGEENGSLKT
+154 WYLAGEENGLLKT

-181 ADLFQIENKNF
+181 TDLFQIENKNF

-268 LKELLDVKKIDL
+268 LKELLDVKK
-280 QLVMSALSL
+280 
-289 IQNKEKWNINKLV
+289 N
-302 QKLNISEKDLFYIL
+302 
-316 SVITDIYSQQGEL
+316 
-329 LIDYEYD
+329 
-336 DKNQE
+336 
-341 LLFNFNPSLKNI
+341 
-353 IQINDGEL
+353 
-361 FNLVFL
+361 
-367 LTSNS
+367 
-372 IFKEL
+372 
-377 VKNNSDIEEFYNVVS
+377 
-392 PYFNL
+392 
-397 EILDESN
+397 
-404 DGVFENLTFFEEN
+404 
-417 IISYIKLGST
+417 
-427 EETFYRIQ
+427 
-435 PILLTTNT
+435 
-443 DGIVLEAID
+443 
-452 LNEEKSKTFLINRIV
+452 
-467 DSLSIE
+467 
-473 DFRESKKSNNMEV
+473 
-486 VMKFTYLNEKVL
+486 
-498 TDINK
+498 
-503 DDYQLKNKHVE
+503 
-514 AKFYSELNAI
+514 
-524 NFAIKNYENIDII
+524 
-537 SPQFIT
+537 
-543 NELKNRNDK
+543 
-552 LKKEIKDM
+552 
-560 SLIEL
+560 
-565 TIIIFISLGI
+565 
-575 LDKDKIGKFFRVF
+575 
-588 NSSNSD
+588 
-594 QVRKV
+594 
-599 IGDETIEQKWVWL
+599 
-612 EEE
+612 

>member
-15 LSDNENLTTENIKDS
+15 LSDNENITTENIKDS

-154 WYLAGEENGSLKT
+154 WYLAGEENGLLKT

-203 EATIKLKKDLYD
+203 EATIKLKKDLYE

-231 DEFLHCNVSTNDSY
+231 DEFLYFNVSTNDSY

-268 LKELLDVKKIDL
+268 LKELLDVKK
-280 QLVMSALSL
+280 
-289 IQNKEKWNINKLV
+289 N
-302 QKLNISEKDLFYIL
+302 
-316 SVITDIYSQQGEL
+316 
-329 LIDYEYD
+329 
-336 DKNQE
+336 
-341 LLFNFNPSLKNI
+341 
-353 IQINDGEL
+353 
-361 FNLVFL
+361 
-367 LTSNS
+367 
-372 IFKEL
+372 
-377 VKNNSDIEEFYNVVS
+377 
-392 PYFNL
+392 
-397 EILDESN
+397 
-404 DGVFENLTFFEEN
+404 
-417 IISYIKLGST
+417 
-427 EETFYRIQ
+427 
-435 PILLTTNT
+435 
-443 DGIVLEAID
+443 
-452 LNEEKSKTFLINRIV
+452 
-467 DSLSIE
+467 
-473 DFRESKKSNNMEV
+473 
-486 VMKFTYLNEKVL
+486 
-498 TDINK
+498 
-503 DDYQLKNKHVE
+503 
-514 AKFYSELNAI
+514 
-524 NFAIKNYENIDII
+524 
-537 SPQFIT
+537 
-543 NELKNRNDK
+543 
-552 LKKEIKDM
+552 
-560 SLIEL
+560 
-565 TIIIFISLGI
+565 
-575 LDKDKIGKFFRVF
+575 
-588 NSSNSD
+588 
-594 QVRKV
+594 
-599 IGDETIEQKWVWL
+599 
-612 EEE
+612 

>member
-30 ISDYRDLNQQ
+30 IYDYRDLNQQ

-67 SYDKGYSLSGYSIYE
+67 SYDRGYSLSGHSIYE

-93 KLINTYL
+93 KLFNTYL

-126 NEKRRVGFDYLDKY
+126 NEKRRVGFDYLEKY

-154 WYLAGEENGSLKT
+154 WYLAGEENGSFKT

-231 DEFLHCNVSTNDSY
+231 NEFLHCNVSTNDSY

-268 LKELLDVKKIDL
+268 LKELLDVKK
-280 QLVMSALSL
+280 
-289 IQNKEKWNINKLV
+289 N
-302 QKLNISEKDLFYIL
+302 
-316 SVITDIYSQQGEL
+316 
-329 LIDYEYD
+329 
-336 DKNQE
+336 
-341 LLFNFNPSLKNI
+341 
-353 IQINDGEL
+353 
-361 FNLVFL
+361 
-367 LTSNS
+367 
-372 IFKEL
+372 
-377 VKNNSDIEEFYNVVS
+377 
-392 PYFNL
+392 
-397 EILDESN
+397 
-404 DGVFENLTFFEEN
+404 
-417 IISYIKLGST
+417 
-427 EETFYRIQ
+427 
-435 PILLTTNT
+435 
-443 DGIVLEAID
+443 
-452 LNEEKSKTFLINRIV
+452 
-467 DSLSIE
+467 
-473 DFRESKKSNNMEV
+473 
-486 VMKFTYLNEKVL
+486 
-498 TDINK
+498 
-503 DDYQLKNKHVE
+503 
-514 AKFYSELNAI
+514 
-524 NFAIKNYENIDII
+524 
-537 SPQFIT
+537 
-543 NELKNRNDK
+543 
-552 LKKEIKDM
+552 
-560 SLIEL
+560 
-565 TIIIFISLGI
+565 
-575 LDKDKIGKFFRVF
+575 
-588 NSSNSD
+588 
-594 QVRKV
+594 
-599 IGDETIEQKWVWL
+599 
-612 EEE
+612 

>member
-15 LSDNENLTTENIKDS
+15 LSDNENITTENIKDS

-154 WYLAGEENGSLKT
+154 WYLAGEENGLLKT

-181 ADLFQIENKNF
+181 TDLFQIENKNF

-203 EATIKLKKDLYD
+203 QATIKIKKDLYD

-231 DEFLHCNVSTNDSY
+231 DEFLYFNVSTNDSY

-268 LKELLDVKKIDL
+268 LKELLDVKK
-280 QLVMSALSL
+280 
-289 IQNKEKWNINKLV
+289 N
-302 QKLNISEKDLFYIL
+302 
-316 SVITDIYSQQGEL
+316 
-329 LIDYEYD
+329 
-336 DKNQE
+336 
-341 LLFNFNPSLKNI
+341 
-353 IQINDGEL
+353 
-361 FNLVFL
+361 
-367 LTSNS
+367 
-372 IFKEL
+372 
-377 VKNNSDIEEFYNVVS
+377 
-392 PYFNL
+392 
-397 EILDESN
+397 
-404 DGVFENLTFFEEN
+404 
-417 IISYIKLGST
+417 
-427 EETFYRIQ
+427 
-435 PILLTTNT
+435 
-443 DGIVLEAID
+443 
-452 LNEEKSKTFLINRIV
+452 
-467 DSLSIE
+467 
-473 DFRESKKSNNMEV
+473 
-486 VMKFTYLNEKVL
+486 
-498 TDINK
+498 
-503 DDYQLKNKHVE
+503 
-514 AKFYSELNAI
+514 
-524 NFAIKNYENIDII
+524 
-537 SPQFIT
+537 
-543 NELKNRNDK
+543 
-552 LKKEIKDM
+552 
-560 SLIEL
+560 
-565 TIIIFISLGI
+565 
-575 LDKDKIGKFFRVF
+575 
-588 NSSNSD
+588 
-594 QVRKV
+594 
-599 IGDETIEQKWVWL
+599 
-612 EEE
+612 

>member
-107 NSNYD
+107 HGNYD

-154 WYLAGEENGSLKT
+154 WYLAGEENGPLKT

-203 EATIKLKKDLYD
+203 EATIKLKRDLYD

-268 LKELLDVKKIDL
+268 LKELLDVKK
-280 QLVMSALSL
+280 
-289 IQNKEKWNINKLV
+289 N
-302 QKLNISEKDLFYIL
+302 
-316 SVITDIYSQQGEL
+316 
-329 LIDYEYD
+329 
-336 DKNQE
+336 
-341 LLFNFNPSLKNI
+341 
-353 IQINDGEL
+353 
-361 FNLVFL
+361 
-367 LTSNS
+367 
-372 IFKEL
+372 
-377 VKNNSDIEEFYNVVS
+377 
-392 PYFNL
+392 
-397 EILDESN
+397 
-404 DGVFENLTFFEEN
+404 
-417 IISYIKLGST
+417 
-427 EETFYRIQ
+427 
-435 PILLTTNT
+435 
-443 DGIVLEAID
+443 
-452 LNEEKSKTFLINRIV
+452 
-467 DSLSIE
+467 
-473 DFRESKKSNNMEV
+473 
-486 VMKFTYLNEKVL
+486 
-498 TDINK
+498 
-503 DDYQLKNKHVE
+503 
-514 AKFYSELNAI
+514 
-524 NFAIKNYENIDII
+524 
-537 SPQFIT
+537 
-543 NELKNRNDK
+543 
-552 LKKEIKDM
+552 
-560 SLIEL
+560 
-565 TIIIFISLGI
+565 
-575 LDKDKIGKFFRVF
+575 
-588 NSSNSD
+588 
-594 QVRKV
+594 
-599 IGDETIEQKWVWL
+599 
-612 EEE
+612 

>member
-15 LSDNENLTTENIKDS
+15 LSDNENLTTENIKDN

-107 NSNYD
+107 HGNYD

-268 LKELLDVKKIDL
+268 LKELLDVKK
-280 QLVMSALSL
+280 
-289 IQNKEKWNINKLV
+289 N
-302 QKLNISEKDLFYIL
+302 
-316 SVITDIYSQQGEL
+316 
-329 LIDYEYD
+329 
-336 DKNQE
+336 
-341 LLFNFNPSLKNI
+341 
-353 IQINDGEL
+353 
-361 FNLVFL
+361 
-367 LTSNS
+367 
-372 IFKEL
+372 
-377 VKNNSDIEEFYNVVS
+377 
-392 PYFNL
+392 
-397 EILDESN
+397 
-404 DGVFENLTFFEEN
+404 
-417 IISYIKLGST
+417 
-427 EETFYRIQ
+427 
-435 PILLTTNT
+435 
-443 DGIVLEAID
+443 
-452 LNEEKSKTFLINRIV
+452 
-467 DSLSIE
+467 
-473 DFRESKKSNNMEV
+473 
-486 VMKFTYLNEKVL
+486 
-498 TDINK
+498 
-503 DDYQLKNKHVE
+503 
-514 AKFYSELNAI
+514 
-524 NFAIKNYENIDII
+524 
-537 SPQFIT
+537 
-543 NELKNRNDK
+543 
-552 LKKEIKDM
+552 
-560 SLIEL
+560 
-565 TIIIFISLGI
+565 
-575 LDKDKIGKFFRVF
+575 
-588 NSSNSD
+588 
-594 QVRKV
+594 
-599 IGDETIEQKWVWL
+599 
-612 EEE
+612 